1 MMEID
6 SPDEA
11 ELVTQLIRAAENGQ
25 AEVAE
30 SLIKLALN
38 AVGRCHARAWAR

>member
-6 SPDEA
+6 SPDEV
-11 ELVTQLIRAAENGQ
+11 EGVTQLIRAAENGQ

-30 SLIKLALN
+30 SLINRALKAGYDVDKAEKN
-38 AVGRCHARAWAR
+38 